1 MRLLLEAAARLALR
15 VGQGRRVGS
24 SAFLVNLLTQG
35 SRAMRRSWRCI
46 SAIAASLLL
55 VYDLVRPTPA
65 TGTDVIEYFG
75 PLS

>member
-35 SRAMRRSWRCI
+35 SRAMRRSWHRCNRVFR
-46 SAIAASLLL
+46 STFLT
-55 VYDLVRPTPA
+55 R
-65 TGTDVIEYFG
+65 
-75 PLS
+75 

>member
-46 SAIAASLLL
+46 SATSMLL